1 MTQIIQGGNG
11 QDTLT
16 ADTFSQENV
25 IKYISWDGSK
35 WAFKREGGT
44 FVHARNGDF
53 STEYRASIVQYTLYG
68 ENWTAKIEGGKIV
81 HARNGDFSDSHEDM
95 IMHYTDWGGG
105 IQTAQLANNAFVK
118 ASVGE
123 DFIEYTTW
131 DGSWWLAR
139 KEGNGFRHAPNGDW
153 SKSRWSD
160 HINYLSL
167 RQKWTAKVDGETFTH
182 ARSGDFSQS
191 HTDNI
196 IAYQTWGGATQIA
209 TANENRFNS
218 YDNFMDGGAG
228 NDMMRGSAS
237 KDLMRGGTGNDK
249 LVGNAG
255 ADVLLGGNGNDTLVG
270 DSEYVE
276 LFEPIG
282 KKASPHYGVQD
293 GSSEWPSFD
302 RYPRQLADV
311 NGDGRADIVAF
322 GHHGVGVA
330 LGQQDGT
337 FSKGIAA
344 SPHYGVQDGS
354 SEWPSF
360 DRYPRQLADV
370 NGDGRADI
378 VAFGHHGTSVA
389 LGQQDGTFSDGIA
402 ASSHYG
408 VQDGSSEWPSFDRY
422 PRQLADVNG
431 DGRADIVA
439 FGHHGTSVALG
450 QQDGTFSDG
459 IAASSHFG
467 VQDGS
472 SEWPSFNRYPRQLA
486 DVNGDGRA
494 DIVAF
499 GHHGTSVA
507 LGQQNG
513 TFSTPMGASPHFGVQ
528 DGPSEWPSFDRYP
541 RQLADIN
548 GDGRADIVAFGH
560 FGTSVAFGQE
570 DGKFGAP
577 VAASKHF
584 GVQDGASTWSSFG
597 RYPRQVADVNG
608 DGLAD
613 IVAFGHFDTSVALS
627 DGEAG
632 IAGGDDTLKGGAGD
646 DTLIGGAGR
655 NTLWG
660 NAGNDTFVLDEQG
673 VQIIK
678 DFERGSDKIDV
689 NGADVSDIAFE
700 FTETGTN
707 VLVKQKQAA
716 FVEGVAIGSQDITN
730 ASNQLELKPIGNKG
744 NMLSYLRTSLE
755 AWTESYAES
764 VGENPGLTKVDT
776 DGLNLQLIDGE
787 IEIIE
792 RGESEDEDGND
803 FQPDFRT
810 NSMLLR
816 NRGTAQPTSQITWND
831 TKQFASETRTTV
843 GGFIG
848 GKVSVAV
855 EKKLKGDFLIFKSET
870 TLKTEVEVNFQ
881 FNRSVTTVERQS
893 GSSSNGGSYS
903 LTASPNSVA
912 LVTAQTGGI
921 LEYSPTL
928 KIPVLVS
935 GDISIDL
942 NGDGDLTD
950 EYDIEKL
957 PVNAI
962 LQSYRPDLFKGE
974 GGMDS
979 TRLYTLPTGQKLAYQ
994 EVTRALLNEQPKGMF
1009 IGETTANS
1017 VTTYDHDLSSP
1028 TIKQLEDGF
1037 SGGNQGPEDR
1047 YWLLRDGIEPR
1058 RASGDILRIDGFEVA
1073 NDFIGIDHPEIGRL
1087 EQVHKATDLLL
1098 GQDPGSA
1105 LILREMVD
1113 AQGRTN
1119 TQILYG
1125 GTGDLSTIDD
1135 NTILAELANVNVNDL
1150 MSSQGKNSPIR
1161 GGLDSSFI
1169 FGTKN
1174 TIFDE
1179 TLVSAGGASDLTPV

>member
-1 MTQIIQGGNG
+1 MTQITQGGNG
-11 QDTLT
+11 HDILT

-25 IKYISWDGSK
+25 FKYISWDGSK
-35 WAFKREGGT
+35 WSFKREGDV
-44 FVHARNGDF
+44 FVHAPNGDFSTEYKVNLIRYKLNGVNWAAKIEGDEIIHARNGDF
-53 STEYRASIVQYTLYG
+53 SV
-68 ENWTAKIEGGKIV
+68 
-81 HARNGDFSDSHEDM
+81 SHPDT
-95 IMHYTDWGGG
+95 IMHYTDWGGS
-105 IQTAQLANNAFVK
+105 IQTARFANNAFIR

-123 DFIEYTTW
+123 DFIEYTAW

-139 KEGNGFRHAPNGDW
+139 KEGNGFREAPNGDW
-153 SKSRWSD
+153 NKARSSNI
-160 HINYLSL
+160 INYMSGG
-167 RQKWTAKVDGETFTH
+167 QKWTAKVDGEIFTH
-182 ARSGDFSQS
+182 ARHGDFTSS

-196 IAYQTWGGATQIA
+196 IAYQTWGGVTQIA
-209 TANENRFNS
+209 TANGNRFNS

-228 NDMMRGSAS
+228 DDTMRGSAS
-237 KDLMRGGTGNDK
+237 KDLMRGNTGNDK

-255 ADVLLGGNGNDTLVG
+255 ADVLLGGNGNDTLIG
-270 DSEYVE
+270 DSEFAE

-282 KKASPHYGVQD
+282 KTASPHYGVQD
-293 GSSEWPSFD
+293 GLSEWPSFD

-337 FSKGIAA
+337 FSEGIAASSHYGVQDGSSEWPSFNRYPRQLADVNGDGRADIVAFGHHGVGVALGQQDGTFSEGIAA

-378 VAFGHHGTSVA
+378 VAFGHFGVEVA
-389 LGQQDGTFSDGIA
+389 LGQQDGTFS
-402 ASSHYG
+402 
-408 VQDGSSEWPSFDRY
+408 
-422 PRQLADVNG
+422 N
-431 DGRADIVA
+431 
-439 FGHHGTSVALG
+439 
-450 QQDGTFSDG
+450 G

-499 GHHGTSVA
+499 GHYGTMVV
-507 LGQQNG
+507 LGQQDG
-513 TFSTPMGASPHFGVQ
+513 TFSSPIGASPHFGVQ
-528 DGPSEWPSFDRYP
+528 DGSSTWSSFDRYP
-541 RQLADIN
+541 RQLADVN

-560 FGTSVAFGQE
+560 VGTSVAFGQE
-570 DGKFGAP
+570 DGKFGSP
-577 VAASKHF
+577 VAASNHF

-597 RYPRQVADVNG
+597 RYPRQIADVNG

-613 IVAFGHFDTSVALS
+613 VVAFSHFGVNVALS

-632 IAGGDDTLKGGAGD
+632 LTGSDDILKGGAGD

-660 NAGNDTFVLDEQG
+660 DDGNDTFVLDEQG

-689 NGADVSDIAFE
+689 NGADVSNIAFE

-707 VLVKQKQAA
+707 VLVEQKQAA

-730 ASNQLELKPIGNKG
+730 ASNQLELKPIDDKDH
-744 NMLSYLRTSLE
+744 MFSYIRSSLE

-764 VGENPGLTKVDT
+764 VEANPGLTKVDT
-776 DGLNLQLIDGE
+776 GNLKLQIVDSE
-787 IEIIE
+787 IKVIE
-792 RGESEDEDGND
+792 PGKSEDKEGND

-810 NSMLLR
+810 SSMLLR
-816 NRGTAQPTSQITWND
+816 NRGTAQPTSTITWED

-848 GKVSVAV
+848 GKVSVSV
-855 EKKLKGDFLIFKSET
+855 EQDLGTDLLLATEETKLT
-870 TLKTEVEVNFQ
+870 AAVEVNFQ
-881 FNRSVTTVERQS
+881 FNRSVTTVKRNSES
-893 GSSSNGGSYS
+893 GANGGSYS
-903 LTASPNSVA
+903 LTAPPNSVT
-912 LVTAQTGGI
+912 LVTAQTSGI
-921 LEYSPTL
+921 LEYNPTL
-928 KIPVLVS
+928 QIPVLVS
-935 GDISIDL
+935 GDVSIDL

-950 EYDIEKL
+950 AYDIAKL

-979 TRLYTLPTGQKLAYQ
+979 TRLYTSPTDQKLAYQ
-994 EVTRALLNEQPKGMF
+994 EVTRAILNEKPKGTF
-1009 IGETTANS
+1009 IGETTANA

-1028 TIKQLEDGF
+1028 TIKQLEEGF
-1037 SGGNQGPEDR
+1037 VEGIQGSEDR
-1047 YWLLRDGIEPR
+1047 YWLLRGGTEPH
-1058 RASGDILRIDGFEVA
+1058 RASGDILRIDGFEIA
-1073 NDFIGIDHPEIGRL
+1073 NDFIGIDHPTIGRL

-1098 GQDPGSA
+1098 GQDPGSS

-1113 AQGRTN
+1113 IQGRTN

-1125 GTGDLSTIDD
+1125 GTGDLNTIDD
-1135 NTILAELANVNVNDL
+1135 NTILVELSNVNMNDL
-1150 MSSQGKNSPIR
+1150 ISSQGKNSSVR
-1161 GGLDSSFI
+1161 GGLDSSLI
-1169 FGTKN
+1169 FGAEN
-1174 TIFDE
+1174 TIFDK
-1179 TLVSAGGASDLTPV
+1179 TLAHAGGAFDLTPV